1 LVLPCGAYARLLDL
15 PETGAT
21 FEAAGEFTVRG
32 KYTLTRAD
40 LAAAGLRKLGDP
52 RSIRQSIAVA
62 GA

>member
-1 LVLPCGAYARLLDL
+1 MLRPPRLLHR

-21 FEAAGEFTVRG
+21 LEAVGEFTVRG

-40 LAAAGLRKLGDP
+40 LAATVLRKLGDP
-52 RSIRQSIAVA
+52 GSIRQSIAVA